1 MTSIRPP
8 SVLDLQSPL
17 ISFWGLVS
25 SQSVNKTTT
34 MSLDNTHRDGDAV
47 VLGDHVLGHGQ
58 HGLGVHP
65 HPRNLK
71 YIIIHTCMLPRGM

>member
-1 MTSIRPP
+1 
-8 SVLDLQSPL
+8 
-17 ISFWGLVS
+17 
-25 SQSVNKTTT
+25 
-34 MSLDNTHRDGDAV
+34 MSLDNIHRDGDAV

-71 YIIIHTCMLPRGM
+71 YISYKTYMYVTTFYVSYIIH